1 MPTRRKFRKNN
12 RKSRKLGKKGGQGDP
27 TALDPE
33 KVADYYYNKAM
44 TQVYEFDDKGV
55 KVKKILIRT
64 PKTMLG
70 KKLLQKRADAA
81 KDKGHVEDETFDDIG
96 KYIWFSEEFND
107 IRENSEWKKDTVNMK
122 FGLDGMAGLG
132 NSAILLEVCLM
143 LVSHM
148 KGDYFFQ
155 DGLRL
160 QDKGIERVWEED
172 WRILKENPEK
182 KYEIEWGNVHKY
194 INEGITDLNDNALF
208 GGDHKHTRDY
218 NSFSSGVMFNLL
230 NEPVYKCVKWKN
242 GNCTRSKI
250 VGKAY
255 DPSKYPKGKYE
266 FPGGGKWGKD
276 YMEGMEALY
285 KKIIKFFVV
294 KFNNEKSV
302 SGGRKRRRRKK
313 KRTRRKR
320 RKKGKKSRRR
330 RRR

>member
-1 MPTRRKFRKNN
+1 
-12 RKSRKLGKKGGQGDP
+12 
-27 TALDPE
+27 
-33 KVADYYYNKAM
+33 M
-44 TQVYEFDDKGV
+44 TQVYEFDDEGV
-55 KVKKILIRT
+55 KAKKILIRT

-107 IRENSEWKKDTVNMK
+107 IRENSEWKKDKVNK
-122 FGLDGMAGLG
+122 EFGLDGMAGLG

-143 LVSHM
+143 LVFHM

-155 DGLRL
+155 DGLHL
-160 QDKGIERVWEED
+160 EEKGIERVWEED
-172 WRILKENPEK
+172 KDIRKEK
-182 KYEIEWGNVHKY
+182 RYEIEWGNVHKY
-194 INEGITDLNDNALF
+194 INEGIKDLNDNALF
-208 GGDHKHTRDY
+208 GKK
-218 NSFSSGVMFNLL
+218 SVLFNLL
-230 NEPVYKCVKWKN
+230 NEPVYECAKWVSRN
-242 GNCTRSKI
+242 GRYCARHKI
-250 VGKAY
+250 VGKEY

-266 FPGGGKWGKD
+266 LPGDGDVLKK
-276 YMEGMEALY
+276 YMDGMKALY
-285 KKIIKFFVV
+285 KKIIELFVK

-302 SGGRKRRRRKK
+302 TGGRKRRRRKK